1 LVLTRRRFLTA
12 GLAGTAGLLSLG
24 GYAVAVEPGFRP
36 ILTRHDLALPG
47 WPADRPPLR
56 IAFLADLHAV
66 DPWMPIARV
75 EEIVAQTNGLGADL
89 ILLLGDYMSNI
100 HPRRRRIGPKEIARA
115 LAGLKAPLGVHGV
128 LGNHDY
134 MGRGDPVPVTSAFEA
149 AGIDMLLN
157 RAVRIDSAGH
167 RFWLSGTESMH
178 AIHRGPTTWGGR
190 DDIAA
195 ALAGIDDDLPIVHM
209 AHEPYLFRRVPKR
222 VMLTLSGHTH
232 GGQIGIPG
240 VGRLVGMRGPTKNP
254 WIRGH
259 YEVDGRHLV
268 VSSGLGMSN
277 VPVRFLVPPEINLVE
292 IRSPATT

>member
-1 LVLTRRRFLTA
+1 MALTRRRFLAT
-12 GLAGTAGLLSLG
+12 GLAGAAGLLSLG
-24 GYAVAVEPGFRP
+24 GYSVAVEPR
-36 ILTRHDLALPG
+36 LRLNVTRNDLALAA

-66 DPWMPIARV
+66 EPWMPMSRV
-75 EEIVAQTNGLGADL
+75 EEIVAETNALGADV

-100 HPRRRRIGPKEIARA
+100 HPRSRRIGPKEIAGA

-134 MGRGDPVPVTSAFEA
+134 MGRGDPRPVTSAFEA

-157 RAVRIDSAGH
+157 RAVKIEVDGH

-178 AIHRGPTTWGGR
+178 AIPGASPARHGR
-190 DDIAA
+190 HDLAA
-195 ALAGIDDDLPIVHM
+195 ALAGIDDDLPVVHM
-209 AHEPYLFRRVPKR
+209 AHEPYLFRKVPKR

-240 VGRLVGMRGPTKNP
+240 VGRLVGMRGPTRNP

-277 VPVRFLVPPEINLVE
+277 VPIRFLVPPEINLVE
-292 IRSPATT
+292 IRSAAAA